1 MVQTLNLTANFL
13 KYEGDFKLTRL
24 TSRRLCAP
32 LVVLCYSTLL
42 DLNVLPS
49 ALLSQTE
56 TIYA

>member
-1 MVQTLNLTANFL
+1 MVQTLNLTAKFL
-13 KYEGDFKLTRL
+13 KYEGDIKLARL

-32 LVVLCYSTLL
+32 LVLLCYSALL